1 MLSTEPLIY
10 AELLPN
16 IRQLSVLVA
25 LDAPCGPGTKAELS
39 ADGQR
44 FILQHEGDITTLNLP
59 GQAVSNFPLQKPVL
73 GDKELSWRIPVAG
86 QANKD
91 SIENAQSNEAPW
103 SAKELSEDAEFACR
117 DCGTIIVE
125 KETIKE
131 WRDLPSENW
140 AEMMEFWHCHKPDL
154 PPEEASGSSRRA
166 GHVHPE
172 EIAASKGYG
181 ATSKF
186 TARTG
191 IGFIDLTTFLL
202 YSTDCANLKI
212 SETTVN
218 HQSLASCASCH
229 HDIGHHDH
237 DSRGI
242 RIYKWSLALISSQP
256 RSIKFPSLAS
266 ILSSKCL
273 EILNANCVSRLIF
286 EPEIFSSGQQSSASH
301 STSATWPC
309 STTSTVCSLTVSE
322 LSRQQPKMLS
332 KMLSVESSRLLLWFL
347 SPALI
352 YSTSI
357 CPSTESGKF
366 ITTLPKLAM
375 KVFWKVISAD
385 EAKTLLDGETAEG
398 LMLPGDIVA
407 AIGRNLAESALCL
420 PPSARKFNKEWDVAL
435 MNRYQPSR

>member
-1 MLSTEPLIY
+1 MLSTKPLIY

-202 YSTDCANLKI
+202 YSTDCANLKVRPGLSFSLSLSLYAHPPFQGI
-212 SETTVN
+212 SAGIKKVTTLRFAILW
-218 HQSLASCASCH
+218 S
-229 HDIGHHDH
+229 GHRYKCPRATPFFHPAPAAV
-237 DSRGI
+237 I
-242 RIYKWSLALISSQP
+242 FAYPLLRIMGYILTGGSPSAFHSISSS
-256 RSIKFPSLAS
+256 RS
-266 ILSSKCL
+266 
-273 EILNANCVSRLIF
+273 
-286 EPEIFSSGQQSSASH
+286 
-301 STSATWPC
+301 
-309 STTSTVCSLTVSE
+309 
-322 LSRQQPKMLS
+322 
-332 KMLSVESSRLLLWFL
+332 
-347 SPALI
+347 
-352 YSTSI
+352 
-357 CPSTESGKF
+357 
-366 ITTLPKLAM
+366 
-375 KVFWKVISAD
+375 
-385 EAKTLLDGETAEG
+385 
-398 LMLPGDIVA
+398 
-407 AIGRNLAESALCL
+407 
-420 PPSARKFNKEWDVAL
+420 
-435 MNRYQPSR
+435 